1 MPGVPRSIMIADSPA
16 VPPASGSV
24 RTTTRF
30 RLAPLLSQPP
40 TLHGQYLRPL
50 MTYSS
55 PSSRAITCIPA
66 PSIAGASKFAVPP
79 GVPGGSLAAYPTMN
93 SPLWS
98 AVAVPMNLFFCSSVP

>member
-1 MPGVPRSIMIADSPA
+1 MISQFGALRWAEVLIELYVIPGVPRSIMIADSPA

-55 PSSRAITCIPA
+55 PSSRAVTCIPA

-79 GVPGGSLAAYPTMN
+79 GVPGGSLAA
-93 SPLWS
+93 
-98 AVAVPMNLFFCSSVP
+98 